1 MSEINLEQVVI
12 IGWNNFTASLAEG
25 IKNKFPSC
33 TILCPDPITPD
44 IQETQKYGYL
54 TPIPPKQLNIYA
66 NTQFVIINQDPAST
80 FNTLNNIKH
89 LLGEETYIID
99 FQPVKSPYFEKTL
112 HLLND
117 IPTYVSCFVFLD
129 EIPENFTVR
138 SDLFKDKIVAV
149 VSNTSTQILQEV
161 RDFWNIFQAKIV
173 PTSAEF
179 FDEILAETSQ
189 SVSLLSHILTH
200 VLLQDSWADTLFFGF
215 YNKLLRSF
223 LDPACI
229 HRQCSS
235 ESIINNADNIRRTLS
250 FIKREI
256 NKIDHMI
263 DEEDAFKLSQYLQ
276 KSYQFKNRI

>member
-1 MSEINLEQVVI
+1 MSDISLEKVVI

-25 IKNKFPSC
+25 IKSKFPQC
-33 TILCPDPITPD
+33 AVLCPDPINAD
-44 IQETQKYGYL
+44 MQQTQKCGYL
-54 TPIPPKQLNIYA
+54 TPVPPHKVNIYE
-66 NTQFVIINQDPAST
+66 NTQFVIINQNPSST
-80 FNTLNNIKH
+80 FDTLSSIKH
-89 LLGEETYIID
+89 LLSEETYIMD
-99 FQPVKSPYFEKTL
+99 FQPIKSPYFEKTL
-112 HLLND
+112 DLLNH
-117 IPTYVSCFVFLD
+117 THRYVSCFVFLD
-129 EIPENFTVR
+129 QMPEDFTVR

-149 VSNTSTQILQEV
+149 VSDTSTQVLQEV
-161 RDFWNIFQAKIV
+161 RNFWNIFHAKIV

-189 SVSLLSHILTH
+189 SVSLLSHVLTH

-229 HRQCSS
+229 RSQCSS
-235 ESIINNADNIRRTLS
+235 ESIIDNADNIRRTLS

-256 NKIDHMI
+256 EKIDRMI
-263 DEEDAFKLSQYLQ
+263 DEEDAFKLTQYLQ